1 MLAGC
6 GHTADQRPAFAVP
19 GDHGDRLEVEVLN
32 ASGRAGIARTATR
45 VLREAGIDVVGI
57 GNAPGGITGRLD
69 STRIVVRHGPASNGE
84 RVRRALRVGRVVIEP
99 DSTRLLDVSVFVG
112 ADFAPPLEFH
122 P

>member
-1 MLAGC
+1 
-6 GHTADQRPAFAVP
+6 VP
-19 GDHGDRLEVEVLN
+19 GDQGTRIEVEVLN

-57 GNAPGGITGRLD
+57 GNAPGGSTARLD
-69 STRIVVRHGPASNGE
+69 STRIVIRRGPASNGE
-84 RVRRALRVGRVVIEP
+84 RVRQVLRVGRVVVEP